1 MLLFAAPA
9 QRNDLAVLRNIFGV
23 GNLGDFFQVSVQ
35 PLKGFHSFLYR
46 ICVDGVGR
54 IGRQRGK
61 FGPCDHRSLLS

>member
-35 PLKGFHSFLYR
+35 PLKGFHSFLYQ
-46 ICVDGVGR
+46 ICVDGLVE
-54 IGRQRGK
+54 
-61 FGPCDHRSLLS
+61 